1 MNDKLIVPISLAC
14 ICLIMGIVVI
24 VGVVHLQKPKV
35 KNPEVILEKY
45 EYGITCVDGIQ
56 YLYGNGHLIP
66 YFTYDKISLVPKVR
80 LCK

>member
-14 ICLIMGIVVI
+14 LCLVIGISVI
-24 VGVVHLQKPKV
+24 VMVVHLHTTKV

-45 EYGITCVDGIQ
+45 QYGITCIDGMQ

-66 YFTYDKISLVPKVR
+66 YFTYDKISLTPKVR

>member
-1 MNDKLIVPISLAC
+1 MNDKLTVPITLA
-14 ICLIMGIVVI
+14 IFCLVIGIAVIITVVQ
-24 VGVVHLQKPKV
+24 LQKAKV
-35 KNPEVILEKY
+35 KNPEVVLEKY

-66 YFTYDKISLVPKVR
+66 YFTYDKISLAPKVR